1 MVGTLEGG
9 KKAAITNKLKY
20 GEGFY
25 ARIGKKDGRNG
36 HTGGFASE
44 VIGKDGLSGR
54 QRAKIAGAKG
64 GAKSRRG
71 PARKEMSW

>member
-25 ARIGKKDGRNG
+25 ARIGKKGGRNG
-36 HTGGFASE
+36 RTGGFASE